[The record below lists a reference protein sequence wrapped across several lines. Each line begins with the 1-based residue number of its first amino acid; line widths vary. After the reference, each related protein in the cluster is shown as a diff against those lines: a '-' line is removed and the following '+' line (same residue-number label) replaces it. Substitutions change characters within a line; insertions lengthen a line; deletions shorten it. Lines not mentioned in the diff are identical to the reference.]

1 MILVANLVPNASF
14 RDKSKENLFFK
25 TALGPIL
32 LSCVAMLLCSAK
44 TFLKLSEAT
53 TSVFLKIL
61 QIHGETWGP
70 ANLFK
75 TDSNPDVFL
84 WNCDIF
90 KEAYFEEH
98 LRTTASEL

>member
-1 MILVANLVPNASF
+1 MILVANLVPSASF

-53 TSVFLKIL
+53 KACS
-61 QIHGETWGP
+61 
-70 ANLFK
+70 
-75 TDSNPDVFL
+75 
-84 WNCDIF
+84 
-90 KEAYFEEH
+90 
-98 LRTTASEL
+98 